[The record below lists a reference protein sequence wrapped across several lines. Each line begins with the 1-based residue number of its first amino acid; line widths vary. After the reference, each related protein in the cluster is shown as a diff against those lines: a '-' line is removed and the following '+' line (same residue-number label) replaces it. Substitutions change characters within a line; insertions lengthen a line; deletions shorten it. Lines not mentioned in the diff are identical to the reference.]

1 MLCALIYGHTITN
14 RTYERQPAMNATQA
28 VKNIRTAIDR
38 APRNDYT
45 AELHLQMIKY
55 ADVLQNVTG
64 KEFCEMLGIGS
75 SFGVEF
81 NKMRKIAVR
90 LQNAGLN
97 PDKI

>member
-1 MLCALIYGHTITN
+1 MTPTD
-14 RTYERQPAMNATQA
+14 AT
-28 VKNIRTAIDR
+28 KNIKAAIDA

-64 KEFCEMLGIGS
+64 KEFCEMAGIPS

-81 NKMRKIAVR
+81 NKMRKISAR
-90 LQNAGLN
+90 LRRAGLN

>member
-1 MLCALIYGHTITN
+1 
-14 RTYERQPAMNATQA
+14 
-28 VKNIRTAIDR
+28 
-38 APRNDYT
+38 
-45 AELHLQMIKY
+45 MIKY

-90 LQNAGLN
+90 LRSAGLN